1 MADTI
6 KFQLKKIITGPVLTF
21 IMKVPSDYHEKVDS
35 YSTAVTRAVRLVND
49 RTCNSYRVAER
60 AELLEY
66 IGYLVNFNRPHS
78 IQGSNKRKRVY
89 SNKIQTHIV
98 SLILGDDSQQM
109 VELSEEMAGLV
120 EFAAL
125 SEDMSL
131 IYDLQ
136 AMGNNKH

>member
-1 MADTI
+1 MN
-6 KFQLKKIITGPVLTF
+6 
-21 IMKVPSDYHEKVDS
+21 VPRPCDYHEKVNS
-35 YSTAVTRAVRLVND
+35 YSTAVTRAVRLVK
-49 RTCNSYRVAER
+49 
-60 AELLEY
+60 Y

-78 IQGSNKRKRVY
+78 IQGSNKRKRIY

-98 SLILGDDSQQM
+98 SLILGDDSHQM